1 MFGKIL
7 QNVKNLTWFLH
18 SGVAPK
24 NVPDRY
30 KRNLEDINHM
40 ASKKF
45 AMTMVAI
52 SIIAFMY
59 FTSVAIL
66 FLFKGEPHVS
76 ALVNMYKDMIISV
89 ASIAATLVGIQGLV
103 DWKHNSSSNVELS
116 SEYIKEEIVETLTNN
131 TKEDDYE
138 TTI

>member
-1 MFGKIL
+1 MINKLF

-24 NVPDRY
+24 NVPSRY
-30 KRNLEDINHM
+30 KQNLEDINHM
-40 ASKKF
+40 SSKKF

-59 FTSVAIL
+59 FASVAIL
-66 FLFKGEPHVS
+66 FLFKGEPHVT

-103 DWKHNSSSNVELS
+103 DWKHNSSSSAEIS
-116 SEYIKEEIVETLTNN
+116 SEYIKEEIIENLTNN
-131 TKEDDYE
+131 AKEEDYE
-138 TTI
+138 ITI

>member
-1 MFGKIL
+1 MINKLF
-7 QNVKNLTWFLH
+7 QNVKNLTWFLQ

-24 NVPDRY
+24 NVPYRY
-30 KRNLEDINHM
+30 RQKLEDINHM
-40 ASKKF
+40 SSKKF

-59 FTSVAIL
+59 FASVGIL
-66 FLFKGEPHVS
+66 FLFKGEPHVT

-103 DWKHNSSSNVELS
+103 DWKHNSSSSAEIS
-116 SEYIKEEIVETLTNN
+116 SEYIKEEIIENLTNN
-131 TKEDDYE
+131 AKEEDYE
-138 TTI
+138 ITI